1 MGGREFTRFES
12 YWCREW
18 WHSDT
23 AKLIQSW
30 GDAIA
35 VVLLEVLNCEV
46 GDRSVEE
53 RTGRIESAIAELER
67 LRTVTTP
74 AALRGTCSELPLDG
88 DWSWFLHDV
97 YSCSGAGLIA
107 PVEQLGIFV
116 NESFG
121 RPDLAQRLIEID
133 AFLEPEDAGAGA
145 AHLAAVS
152 GRRVEGIRA
161 LVAIV
166 DDEERSG
173 SARVHALACLKAVR
187 ARDAGDAAS
196 RLLDATRSMDRRD
209 AEHVAFE
216 VRQIMGAGFER
227 RTTTALARPT
237 RRRRSR

>member
-12 YWCREW
+12 SWCREW

-35 VVLLEVLNCEV
+35 VVLLEVLNREV
-46 GDRSVEE
+46 GDRPSGE
-53 RTGRIESAIAELER
+53 RVARIEAAVAELER
-67 LRTVTTP
+67 LRTITTR
-74 AALRGTCSELPLDG
+74 AVVRGSGDGPPLDG

-116 NESFG
+116 NEDFG

-133 AFLEPEDAGAGA
+133 AFLEPEEAGAGA
-145 AHLAAVS
+145 AHLAALN
-152 GRRVEGIRA
+152 GQRAEGIRA
-161 LVAIV
+161 LLAII
-166 DDEERSG
+166 DADERPA
-173 SARVHALACLKAVR
+173 SARVHALACLKALR
-187 ARDAGDAAS
+187 AREANDAAS
-196 RLLDATRSMDRRD
+196 RLVDATWSMKRRD
-209 AEHVAFE
+209 AEHVVYE
-216 VRQIMGAGFER
+216 VGRIMGKHFER
-227 RTTTALARPT
+227 RMTTALTRPS